1 MPPKAAF
8 DPNAVHYIFMK
19 VVGGEV
25 APAAALAPKCSPIGM
40 PPKKV
45 GEDIQKATKDWKG
58 IKVEVEIKV
67 QNKQCEVRVMDT
79 AGPLILKALKEPARD
94 RKKTK
99 NVVHN
104 GKITLDQVIEIAKKL
119 RPKSFAAQFAG
130 TCKEVLGTA
139 VSVGCTIDGKSPKD
153 IQKAIDAGELDVGQ
167 DD

>member
-1 MPPKAAF
+1 MPPKPGF
-8 DPNAVHYIFMK
+8 DPDAVHYIFMK

-58 IKVEVEIKV
+58 LKVEVEIRI
-67 QNKQCEVRVMDT
+67 QNKQSTVTVMPT
-79 AGPLILKALKEPARD
+79 AAPLILKALKEPARD

-104 GKITLDQVIEIAKKL
+104 GKLKISDIIGIAKL
-119 RPKSFAAQFAG
+119 MREKSFSAEFSGTVKEILG
-130 TCKEVLGTA
+130 TC
-139 VSVGCTIDGKSPKD
+139 VSIGCTVDGKDPRD
-153 IQKAIDAGELDVGQ
+153 IQKEIDQGTIEVNE
-167 DD
+167 

>member
-67 QNKQCEVRVMDT
+67 QNKQCEVRVLDT

-99 NVVHN
+99 NVLHN
-104 GKITLDQVIEIAKKL
+104 EKITMEQVIEIAKKM
-119 RPKSFAAQFAG
+119 RPKSFAAEFQG
-130 TCKEVLGTA
+130 TVKEVLGTA
-139 VSVGCTIDGKSPKD
+139 VSVGCSVDGRSPKD
-153 IQKAIDAGELDVGQ
+153 VQKQIDNGEVDIPEL
-167 DD
+167 

>member
-1 MPPKAAF
+1 MPPKPGF
-8 DPNAVHYIFMK
+8 DPDAVHYIFMK

-58 IKVEVEIKV
+58 LKVEVEIRI
-67 QNKQCEVRVMDT
+67 QNKQSTVTVMPT
-79 AGPLILKALKEPARD
+79 AAPLIIKALKEPARD

-104 GKITLDQVIEIAKKL
+104 GKLKISDIIGIAKL
-119 RPKSFAAQFAG
+119 MREKSFSAEFSGTVKEILG
-130 TCKEVLGTA
+130 TC
-139 VSVGCTIDGKSPKD
+139 VSIGCTVDGKDPRD
-153 IQKAIDAGELDVGQ
+153 IQKEIDQGTIEVNE
-167 DD
+167 

>member
-8 DPNAVHYIFMK
+8 DPDAIHFIFMK

-67 QNKQCEVRVMDT
+67 QNKQCTVRVLDT
-79 AGPLILKALKEPARD
+79 AGPLILKALKEPPRD

-99 NVVHN
+99 NVTHT
-104 GKITLDQVIEIAKKL
+104 GKLSMDSIIEIAKKM
-119 RPKSFAAQFAG
+119 RPKSYAAEFTG
-130 TCKEVLGTA
+130 TVKEVLGTC
-139 VSVGCTIDGKSPKD
+139 VSVGCSIDGKSPKEV
-153 IQKAIDAGELDVGQ
+153 QKQIDAGEIVVDE
-167 DD
+167 

>member
-8 DPNAVHYIFMK
+8 DPDAIHYIFMK

-79 AGPLILKALKEPARD
+79 AGPLILRALKEPARD

-99 NVVHN
+99 NVLHN
-104 GKITLDQVIEIAKKL
+104 GKITMEQVIEIAKKM
-119 RPKSFAAQFAG
+119 RPKSYAAEFSG
-130 TCKEVLGTA
+130 TVKEVLGTA
-139 VSVGCTIDGKSPKD
+139 VSVGCTIEGKSPKEM
-153 IQKAIDAGELDVGQ
+153 QASIDAGE
-167 DD
+167 

>member
-1 MPPKAAF
+1 MPPKPGF
-8 DPNAVHYIFMK
+8 DPEAVHYIFMK

-58 IKVEVEIKV
+58 LKVEVEIRI
-67 QNKQCEVRVMDT
+67 QNKQSTVTVMPT
-79 AGPLILKALKEPARD
+79 AAPLILNALKEPARD

-104 GKITLDQVIEIAKKL
+104 GKLKISDVIGIAKL
-119 RPKSFAAQFAG
+119 MREKSFSAEFSGTVKEILG
-130 TCKEVLGTA
+130 TC
-139 VSVGCTIDGKSPKD
+139 VSIGCTVDGKDPRA
-153 IQKAIDAGELDVGQ
+153 IQKEIDEGTVEVNE
-167 DD
+167 

>member
-8 DPNAVHYIFMK
+8 DPNAIHFIYMK

-25 APAAALAPKCSPIGM
+25 APAAAL

-58 IKVEVEIKV
+58 IKVQVEIKV
-67 QNKQCEVRVMDT
+67 QNKQSEVRVLDT
-79 AGPLILKALKEPARD
+79 AGPLILKALKEPPRD

-104 GKITLDQVIEIAKKL
+104 GKITW
-119 RPKSFAAQFAG
+119 
-130 TCKEVLGTA
+130 
-139 VSVGCTIDGKSPKD
+139 
-153 IQKAIDAGELDVGQ
+153 
-167 DD
+167 